1 MDLFR
6 VGWRG
11 RFSSDKIY
19 TCYLVQLVSFC
30 GIFNFTRCI
39 VQKLGLAVINL
50 RGLLFLWNLYWVT
63 LLSFWFYDLEVSI
76 SDLLFRWGKPSF
88 WSVFNISLDWWDFS
102 AFFLYQLFLLIVLV
116 VCFVI
121 RARFCVH
128 AVLWLWFTNNIE
140 GLVHAINLEILLTS
154 ILLPG
159 IVIFDY
165 FVDCLL
171 GHHYFHDQYHKP
183 SSFLFVV
190 TLRRVFCFVTPPHP
204 ILWKTEV

>member
-1 MDLFR
+1 MFCIKIHVGGLYIIYSWYFSTDLLR

-50 RGLLFLWNLYWVT
+50 RGLLFSWNLYWVT

-102 AFFLYQLFLLIVLV
+102 AFFPVPIVLV
-116 VCFVI
+116 DS
-121 RARFCVH
+121 
-128 AVLWLWFTNNIE
+128 LS
-140 GLVHAINLEILLTS
+140 GLLRYKSALLCS
-154 ILLPG
+154 CC
-159 IVIFDY
+159 IVI
-165 FVDCLL
+165 
-171 GHHYFHDQYHKP
+171 
-183 SSFLFVV
+183 VV
-190 TLRRVFCFVTPPHP
+190 Y
-204 ILWKTEV
+204 